1 MGNQIRFACTALAAS
16 NKSGVL
22 KKDENGYYELV
33 VGALNV
39 FNSIGQYYVYDQ
51 ARDLFEG
58 SSTFMRR
65 VKRGVLRGELG
76 HPKPLPGMSEEQFA
90 QRVMSIYEDN
100 VCCHHKEIYLD
111 FDRVKDDHGNPVIAI
126 ISRVYPSGPHGEQLR
141 RSLDNPNENVCFSIR
156 AFTDDFM
163 ERGTCKRILRTIVT
177 WDQVLEPG
185 LAAAEKFKAPAL
197 EGAHVG
203 ASDRNTQ
210 DFDHLFSRGQIE
222 RGIKRNSM
230 YGVAQESAILTGQEL
245 FQAMGW
251 DTTET
256 EGAKKPAFLQ
266 W

>member
-1 MGNQIRFACTALAAS
+1 MSNQIRFACTALAAS
-16 NKSGVL
+16 NKTGVL
-22 KKDENGYYELV
+22 KKDEQGYYELV

-90 QRVMSIYEDN
+90 QRVMSVYEDN

-111 FDRVKDDHGNPVIAI
+111 FDRVKDDRGNPVIAI
-126 ISRVYPSGPHGEQLR
+126 ISKVFPSGPHGEQLR
-141 RSLDNPNENVCFSIR
+141 RSLENPNENVCFSIR
-156 AFTDDFM
+156 AFTDDFQD
-163 ERGTCKRILRTIVT
+163 RGIYKRILRTIVT

-185 LAAAEKFKAPAL
+185 LSAAEKFKAPAL
-197 EGAHVG
+197 EAHQEV
-203 ASDRNTQ
+203 
-210 DFDHLFSRGQIE
+210 DFEHTFSRGQIE
-222 RGIKRNSM
+222 RGMKQSSRYSM
-230 YGVAQESAILTGQEL
+230 AQESAILTGQEL
-245 FQAMGW
+245 FSAMGW
-251 DTTET
+251 EL
-256 EGAKKPAFLQ
+256 EGSDKLKKPAFLQ

>member
-16 NKSGVL
+16 NKVGVL
-22 KKDENGYYELV
+22 KKDDNGYYELV

-39 FNSIGQYYVYDQ
+39 FNSVGQYYVYDQ

-76 HPKPLPGMSEEQFA
+76 HPKPLPGMSEEAFA

-111 FDRVKDDHGNPVIAI
+111 FDRVKDDNGNPIIAI
-126 ISRVYPSGPHGEQLR
+126 ISRVYPSGPHGEQLK

-156 AFTDDFM
+156 AFTDDFQD
-163 ERGTCKRILRTIVT
+163 RGICKRVLRTIVT

-185 LAAAEKFKAPAL
+185 LSAAEKFKAPAL
-197 EGAHVG
+197 ESAKIV
-203 ASDRNTQ
+203 TPEL
-210 DFDHLFSRGQIE
+210 DFERQFSRGQIE
-222 RGIKRNSM
+222 RGFKQASR
-230 YGVAQESAILTGQEL
+230 YGMAQESAVLTGSEL
-245 FQAMGW
+245 FAAMGW
-251 DTTET
+251 DTSET
-256 EGAKKPAFLQ
+256 EGLKKPAFLQ

>member
-16 NKSGVL
+16 NKVGVL
-22 KKDENGYYELV
+22 KKDDNGYYELV

-39 FNSIGQYYVYDQ
+39 YNSIGQYYVYDQ
-51 ARDLFEG
+51 ARDLFES

-111 FDRVKDDHGNPVIAI
+111 FDRVKDERGNPIVAI
-126 ISRVYPSGPHGEQLR
+126 ISRIFPSGPHGEQLR
-141 RSLDNPNENVCFSIR
+141 RSLENPNENVCFSIR

-163 ERGTCKRILRTIVT
+163 DRGVTKRILRTIVT

-185 LAAAEKFKAPAL
+185 LAAAEKFRAPAL
-197 EGAHVG
+197 ESVQEH
-203 ASDRNTQ
+203 T
-210 DFDHLFSRGQIE
+210 FSRGQIE
-222 RGIKRNSM
+222 RSIKQASRYS
-230 YGVAQESAILTGQEL
+230 VAQESALLTGQEL
-245 FQAMGW
+245 MHAFGW
-251 DTTET
+251 DTSET
-256 EGAKKPAFLQ
+256 KGMKKPAFLE

>member
-16 NKSGVL
+16 NKTGVL
-22 KKDENGYYELV
+22 KKDDSGYYELV
-33 VGALNV
+33 VGALNI

-51 ARDLFEG
+51 ARDLFES

-111 FDRVKDDHGNPVIAI
+111 FDRVKDEHGNPIIAI
-126 ISRVYPSGPHGEQLR
+126 VSKVYPSGPHGEQLR
-141 RSLDNPNENVCFSIR
+141 KSLENPNENVCFSIR

-163 ERGTCKRILRTIVT
+163 DRGICKRILRTIVT

-185 LAAAEKFKAPAL
+185 LAVAEKFKAPAL
-197 EGAHVG
+197 E
-203 ASDRNTQ
+203 SDRIITPVA
-210 DFDHLFSRGQIE
+210 DFEHTFSRGAME
-222 RGIKRNSM
+222 RSVRQSSRYSM
-230 YGVAQESAILTGQEL
+230 AQESAILTGQEL
-245 FQAMGW
+245 FASMGW
-251 DTTET
+251 DLSET
-256 EGAKKPAFLQ
+256 KGMKKPAFLE

>member
-1 MGNQIRFACTALAAS
+1 MSNQIRFACTALAAS
-16 NKSGVL
+16 NKVGVL
-22 KKDENGYYELV
+22 KKDDQGYYELV

-76 HPKPLPGMSEEQFA
+76 HPKPLPGMTEEQFA
-90 QRVMSIYEDN
+90 QRVMSVYEDN

-111 FDRVKDDHGNPVIAI
+111 FDRVKDERGNPVIAI
-126 ISRVYPSGPHGEQLR
+126 ISRVYPSGPHGDQLA
-141 RSLDNPNENVCFSIR
+141 RSLDNPSENVCFSIR
-156 AFTDDFM
+156 AFTDDFQD
-163 ERGTCKRILRTIVT
+163 RGITKRVLRTIVT
-177 WDQVLEPG
+177 WDQVMEPG

-197 EGAHVG
+197 ESAK
-203 ASDRNTQ
+203 Q
-210 DFDHLFSRGQIE
+210 DFEHTFSRGQIE
-222 RGIKRNSM
+222 RGMKQASRYSM
-230 YGVAQESAILTGQEL
+230 AQESAVLTGQEL

-251 DTTET
+251 ELD
-256 EGAKKPAFLQ
+256 GSSKLKKPAFLQ